1 MTSLLI
7 AHLKFNF
14 REFAAT
20 LPHIAQNAFVQGV
33 LGAVAATRSVA
44 ANGILAQNAAKCSL
58 FFRQLTQPFCGGY
71 PHALCRE
78 TLQDFFF
85 VIPRPLYLK
94 GLHLSLYPL
103 SSGEGKNGKSRSRF
117 SAMFWYRGT
126 TRCSYLLSR
135 SAIYQRR
142 IKAQP

>member
-1 MTSLLI
+1 MIYCQQLFALLP
-7 AHLKFNF
+7 
-14 REFAAT
+14 AT
-20 LPHIAQNAFVQGV
+20 LCFAIGKSMVCSMTIDNSANLFVGDTPTPYAGKPCKIFFRNPPSPLISSTDV
-33 LGAVAATRSVA
+33 ATRDSLSKLNSPLAAPSV
-44 ANGILAQNAAKCSL
+44 S
-58 FFRQLTQPFCGGY
+58 
-71 PHALCRE
+71 
-78 TLQDFFF
+78 
-85 VIPRPLYLK
+85 LK